1 MRVACIGL
9 TVRFWA
15 SALIAK
21 PYVLMADNIIPA
33 PKRRHTGIAAAT
45 SSKETQESKA
55 MKNRKAKRLLQR
67 PVRVVELVISNHK
80 IAVLHPFGQVAF
92 AAKRKPTASQ
102 NRRKKGYAVR

>member
-1 MRVACIGL
+1 MSNACGMYRL
-9 TVRFWA
+9 VTVPDSFLA

-55 MKNRKAKRLLQR
+55 MKNRKAKRL
-67 PVRVVELVISNHK
+67 
-80 IAVLHPFGQVAF
+80 F
-92 AAKRKPTASQ
+92 TATCACGGA
-102 NRRKKGYAVR
+102 GY